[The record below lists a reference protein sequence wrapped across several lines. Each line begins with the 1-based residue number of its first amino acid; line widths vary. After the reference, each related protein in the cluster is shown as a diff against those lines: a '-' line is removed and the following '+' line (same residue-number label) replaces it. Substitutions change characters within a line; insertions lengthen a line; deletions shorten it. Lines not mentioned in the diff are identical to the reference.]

1 MHHVLNSPFDLG
13 EGRAL
18 TAVVQHGDHSVHAS
32 EHLSQHLVM
41 VGEGEAWGGILSESV
56 VPLIRWLLGAGHTRE
71 DDIPVNM
78 D

>member
-13 EGRAL
+13 EGRGLA
-18 TAVVQHGDHSVHAS
+18 AVVQHGDHSVHAS
-32 EHLSQHLVM
+32 EHFNQHLVM
-41 VGEGEAWGGILSESV
+41 VGEREAWGGILSKSV

-71 DDIPVNM
+71 DIHFNM